1 MKRLLT
7 ALLSILLLYGCAAP
21 AGHMESNAP
30 PIVQAPALTLTPT
43 PAIMTAPTPAPTP
56 VATASVALT
65 EKNYLQPWEP
75 DYALDIEASFTGEG
89 FDLFWAFNSALTQ
102 GEWDTLPEAAALCPQ
117 YMPEGG
123 EASVAIEEARNVWGP
138 DWGVSTLEYKDE
150 GFVDF
155 ATHISADLNLAYI
168 EIYSGYDCI
177 LLLFDK
183 REDGAYIPFKAVEIT
198 WGDYRF
204 ETFGGARWLV
214 YSHRYVWGS
223 GIWVEGVDW
232 YNLDDGR
239 VDISYCYSVGEM
251 QLSWAPL
258 GWWHFSG
265 TLSEPQ
271 IIYDETKQLLTLHMT
286 ATTRL
291 ERHKDDENPMDHE
304 EPGWDSAYPVAIC
317 YDMAAHRAYTCAGL
331 TQWYHEPENVTNYA
345 RPFAR
350 ELREL
355 GKQRLGMAHWWAKW
369 VLEGAGDW
377 QDFYARNG
385 LVYVERERDR
395 G

>member
-7 ALLSILLLYGCAAP
+7 ALLSILLLCGCAAP
-21 AGHMESNAP
+21 AGHTESNAP
-30 PIVQAPALTLTPT
+30 PADQTPALTLAPAPAGAPTPT
-43 PAIMTAPTPAPTP
+43 PAPAM
-56 VATASVALT
+56 AASVALT
-65 EKNYLQPWEP
+65 AENCLEPWEP

-89 FDLFWAFNSALTQ
+89 FDLFWAFYEALLQ
-102 GEWDTLPEAAALCPQ
+102 GGWDTLAEAAALCPQ

-123 EASVAIEEARNVWGP
+123 EASVAIEKANDWWG
-138 DWGVSTLEYKDE
+138 EYGLKYRDQA
-150 GFVDF
+150 GLFHIT
-155 ATHISADLNLAYI
+155 THIDAAMKLAYI
-168 EIYSGYDCI
+168 ELSSGYDCI

-183 REDGAYIPFKAVEIT
+183 RADGAYIPFKAVEI

-204 ETFGGARWLV
+204 ETFGGIRWLV
-214 YSHRYVWGS
+214 YNLCDHGS
-223 GIWVEGVDW
+223 GIWIQSADW

-239 VDISYCYSVGEM
+239 VDISYCYDVSEM
-251 QLSWAPL
+251 QLTRTPL
-258 GWWHFSG
+258 GWWAFDG
-265 TLSEPQ
+265 TLTEPQ
-271 IIYDETKQLLTLHMT
+271 TVYDEAAQLLALHMT
-286 ATTRL
+286 ATARI
-291 ERHKDDENPMDHE
+291 ERYKDDENPMDYE

-331 TQWYHEPENVTNYA
+331 SQWYHEPENVTNYA

-355 GKQRLGMAHWWAKW
+355 AGQRFGMAHWWAAW